1 MEERRRREEAAPEPT
16 LAETIDGAARRVMTG
31 LVIGGAAIALAVYAR
46 PGPPRYQALETETGI
61 VRVDTKSGTI
71 LHCVANGC
79 YTVVRR
85 GQSLLDREERQ
96 QAREKAFGD
105 DAAPAQ
111 RALPAPQPR
120 QALPAPAAE
129 PASAPAPGNAQ

>member
-1 MEERRRREEAAPEPT
+1 MEQRRGREEAGREPT

-46 PGPPRYQALETETGI
+46 PGPPRYQALETDSGI

-79 YTVVRR
+79 YTVVRS
-85 GQSLLDREERQ
+85 GQSLLDRDERQ
-96 QAREKAFGD
+96 KAREKAFGGGE
-105 DAAPAQ
+105 AAPGQ
-111 RALPAPQPR
+111 RALPAPQP
-120 QALPAPAAE
+120 QPQQKALPAPAAE
-129 PASAPAPGNAQ
+129 PAGN

>member
-1 MEERRRREEAAPEPT
+1 MDSAVRR
-16 LAETIDGAARRVMTG
+16 IVTG
-31 LVIGGAAIALAVYAR
+31 IAIAGAAIALALYAR

-61 VRVDTKSGTI
+61 IRVDTRSGTI

-85 GQSLLDREERQ
+85 GQRLLDQEERQ
-96 QAREKAFGD
+96 KARAKAFGG

-111 RALPAPQPR
+111 KALPTPQP
-120 QALPAPAAE
+120 QKALPAPAAE
-129 PASAPAPGNAQ
+129 PAPAPANAQ